1 MFVQNFDGDM
11 KTEKPKASS
20 ECPREVKK
28 KAVKME
34 KRSATPTRS
43 SSSPEGSQSSLEN
56 RSGSRSVAY
65 TYEASQ
71 GLGKLE
77 SATNLAQN
85 LPESRPL
92 TSGPQHLRSL
102 LTMEN
107 RLSDLRINEIHTWLR
122 QRTHIPIPRDSA

>member
-11 KTEKPKASS
+11 KTEKPKAAS

-43 SSSPEGSQSSLEN
+43 SSSTEGSQSSLEN

-122 QRTHIPIPRDSA
+122 QRTHIPIPRDST